1 MYCIIILRTSEDKIV
16 RKKNYT
22 TQRFEGGRGKR
33 WGLGGRGGG
42 RSCTVGLLFHTVW

>member
-16 RKKNYT
+16 RKKITLLNDLKAV
-22 TQRFEGGRGKR
+22 GGK
-33 WGLGGRGGG
+33 GGGGGGGGG